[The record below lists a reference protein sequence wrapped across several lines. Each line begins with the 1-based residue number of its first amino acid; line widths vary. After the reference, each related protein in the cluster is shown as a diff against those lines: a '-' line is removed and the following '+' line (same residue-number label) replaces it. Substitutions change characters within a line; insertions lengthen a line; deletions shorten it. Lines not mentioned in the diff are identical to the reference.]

1 MENNYINDALLR
13 KISIEQNVKVSQIN
27 AVLGLIGEGATVP
40 FIARYRKEVTGNL
53 DEEQIRAIYQ
63 EWEYGQKLAA
73 RKEDVMRLIEEKGK
87 LTEEIKTAIINSTK
101 LSEIED
107 IYRPFKEKKK
117 TRATDAK
124 KKGLEPLAEYLLSFP
139 LEGNVEEVASAYVTN
154 LEGKTP
160 EELEAM
166 KKEDIIVKDVEAAL
180 QGAKDIIAE
189 IVSDEPKFRTWIR
202 NNFTSSAS
210 LKSELKDGELDEKK
224 VYEMYYDY
232 EEPIKTVK
240 LHRILAINRAEAE
253 KVIKVSIVE
262 NRDLVLDHI
271 TKEVVTEPKAVTVPY
286 VSEAIIDGYDRLIK
300 PAIVREI
307 RSELKDKA
315 EDQAIH
321 IFGENLRNY
330 LLQPPMKGK
339 VVLGVDPAFRT
350 GCKLACVDA
359 TGKVL
364 EKSVMYPHQK
374 FPGENVPVGRYDN
387 AVSIFLDLVE
397 AHQVEIVTIGNGTA
411 SRETEAFVAEQL
423 KKLEREVKY
432 VIVNEAGAS
441 VYSASDLAREEF
453 PNYEVEERSAVS
465 IARRLQDPL
474 AELVKIEPKAIG
486 VGQYQHDVTQSK
498 LTESLDFV
506 VETAVNQV
514 GVNINTA
521 SPSLLKYV
529 AGLNAGTAKKIVA
542 HREEN
547 GPFTSREAIKVKGVG
562 PKALE
567 QAIGFLRVV
576 DGTEPLDVTSIH
588 PESYA
593 VAKAILEKLGFTPY
607 DLGKT
612 ELVEKI
618 KALTEEEK
626 ATMVAELNVG
636 EYTFQDILDAFVAPL
651 RDPRDE
657 IDAPILRSDLLEL
670 EDLKPG
676 MELQGTVRNVV
687 DFGAF
692 VDCGFHDDGLV
703 HVSKMS
709 TGYIKHPLEAVSVG
723 QIVKVWV
730 LEVDLAK
737 SRLQLTMIDPE
748 APLPVKQP
756 KEKVAKQNKPKKQF
770 QPKKVVEN
778 KENNQSEQPKKQ
790 NNAPKQQGENN
801 KKFNKPFNKN
811 NNSNGKNFQKQPKKQ
826 NEVDIDRFKA
836 AWARKQNS

>member
-1 MENNYINDALLR
+1 MENNYINDALLA
-13 KISIEQNVKVSQIN
+13 KISKEQNVKITQIN
-27 AVLGLIGEGATVP
+27 AVLQLIEQGATVP

-53 DEEQIRAIYQ
+53 DEEQIRAIYT

-87 LTEEIKTAIINSTK
+87 LTEEIKQAIIVATK

-124 KKGLEPLAEYLLSFP
+124 KKGLDPLAEYLLSFP
-139 LEGNVEEVASAYVTN
+139 TEGDVLEEASKYVTN
-154 LEGKTP
+154 LEGKT
-160 EELEAM
+160 EEEIEAM
-166 KKEDIIVKDVEAAL
+166 KKEGVIVNSAEEAL
-180 QGAKDIIAE
+180 RGAKDIIAE
-189 IVSDEPKFRTWIR
+189 IVSDDPRYRTWIR
-202 NNFTSSAS
+202 NNFLNFAKI
-210 LKSELKDGELDEKK
+210 KSEVKDDTLDEKR

-240 LHRILAINRAEAE
+240 LHRILALNRAESE

-262 NRDLVLDHI
+262 NRDLVILYIVKDKIGDEHMSSI
-271 TKEVVTEPKAVTVPY
+271 TTPY
-286 VSEAIIDGYDRLIK
+286 VQEACEDGYDRLIK

-307 RSELKDKA
+307 RAELKDKA
-315 EDQAIH
+315 EDQAVH

-330 LLQPPMKGK
+330 LLQAPMKGK
-339 VVLGVDPAFRT
+339 TVLGVDPAYRT
-350 GCKLACVDA
+350 GCKLCVVDA

-374 FPGENVPVGRYDN
+374 QKGEVVPPGRYEN
-387 AVSIFLDLVE
+387 AIEIFLDLVNR
-397 AHQVEIVTIGNGTA
+397 HNVEIVAIGNGTA
-411 SRETEAFVAEQL
+411 SRETESFVAEQL
-423 KKLEREVKY
+423 KHADHPVKY
-432 VIVNEAGAS
+432 IIVNEAGAS

-453 PNYEVEERSAVS
+453 PDYSVEERSAAS

-521 SPSLLKYV
+521 SVSLLQYV
-529 AGLNAGTAKKIVA
+529 AGLNAASAKKIVA
-542 HREEN
+542 HRDAN
-547 GPFTSREAIKVKGVG
+547 GRFVTREDIKVKGVG

-567 QAIGFLRVV
+567 QAIGFLRIV
-576 DGTEPLDVTSIH
+576 DGTEPLDMTAIH
-588 PESYA
+588 PESYEIA
-593 VAKAILEKLGFTPY
+593 RSILTKLGFTSA
-607 DLGKT
+607 DLGKA
-612 ELVEKI
+612 ELVEKV
-618 KALTEEEK
+618 KSLTLEEK
-626 ATMVAELNVG
+626 NEMIKELNVG
-636 EYTFQDILDAFVAPL
+636 EYTLNDILDAFVSPL

-657 IDAPILRSDLLEL
+657 IEAPVLRSDVLHL

-692 VDCGFHDDGLV
+692 VDCGVKDDGLV
-703 HVSKMS
+703 HISKMS
-709 TGYIKHPLEAVSVG
+709 KGYIKHPLDAVSVG

-730 LEVDLAK
+730 LDVDLKK
-737 SRLQLTMIDPE
+737 SRLQLTMIDPN
-748 APLPVKQP
+748 QP
-756 KEKVAKQNKPKKQF
+756 EPEKKKKQA
-770 QPKKVVEN
+770 KT
-778 KENNQSEQPKKQ
+778 
-790 NNAPKQQGENN
+790 A
-801 KKFNKPFNKN
+801 
-811 NNSNGKNFQKQPKKQ
+811 
-826 NEVDIDRFKA
+826 
-836 AWARKQNS
+836 